1 MDDDGEE
8 GGEGGDED
16 VGEDDD
22 GPITN
27 AATFSFSSL
36 LSSSEDSHDD
46 SMSVSQSPT
55 MYAFPPFFFLLEL
68 FVLFNK

>member
-1 MDDDGEE
+1 VDDDGKD

-36 LSSSEDSHDD
+36 LSSPEDLQDD

-55 MYAFPPFFFLLEL
+55 M
-68 FVLFNK
+68 